1 MGVDL
6 KELVEP
12 VAREVELD
20 YLSGKVLAI
29 DAYNSLYQFL
39 ATIRQRDGTPLI
51 DAQGNITSHL
61 NGLFYRTI
69 NYIESG
75 MKPVYVFDG
84 KPPELKLRELEKRQQ
99 IKVEAEKKY
108 IEALE
113 RGDLEEA
120 RVYAQQTSRLT
131 TSMVE
136 DAKRL
141 LEYMGVPYVQAPSE
155 GEAQAAHMTRKGD
168 AWASGSQDFDSL
180 LFGSTRLVRN
190 LAITG
195 KRKLPRKD
203 IYVDVKPEVIELDQ
217 LLSFHGITREQLV
230 VIGILI
236 GTDYNPGGVK
246 GYGVKKALK
255 LVKELKTPENIFK
268 AVTWEFDVPPEK
280 ILKLF
285 LEPQVSD
292 NYTLVWRQPDREKV
306 KKLLVDEHQFSIERV
321 ENALERLEK
330 AFMSHFKQSSLE
342 SWFGF

>member
-1 MGVDL
+1 MVSLG
-6 KELVEP
+6 
-12 VAREVELD
+12 
-20 YLSGKVLAI
+20 GKVLAI

-69 NYIESG
+69 NYIENG
-75 MKPVYVFDG
+75 LKPVFVFDG
-84 KPPELKLRELEKRQQ
+84 KPPELKAKELEKRQQ
-99 IKVEAEKKY
+99 VKIEAEKRY
-108 IEALE
+108 VEALE

-120 RVYAQQTSRLT
+120 RIYAQQTSRL
-131 TSMVE
+131 SSQMVE

-155 GEAQAAHMTRKGD
+155 GEAQAAYMTRKGD

-180 LFGSTRLVRN
+180 LFGSLRLVRN

-195 KRKLPRKD
+195 KRKLPRKEV
-203 IYVDVKPEVIELDQ
+203 YVEVKPEIIELDQ
-217 LLSFHGITREQLV
+217 LLSFHGITREQLIIV
-230 VIGILI
+230 GILI

-255 LVKELKTPENIFK
+255 LVKELGSLEKIFR
-268 AVTWEFDVPPEK
+268 AVPWEFDVPPEE
-280 ILKLF
+280 IFNLF
-285 LEPQVSD
+285 LKPQVTD
-292 NYTLVWRQPDREKV
+292 NYTLTWRAPDKEKV
-306 KKLLVDEHQFSIERV
+306 KKLLVDEHQFSIDRV

-330 AFMSHFKQSSLE
+330 AFKTHFKQSSLE